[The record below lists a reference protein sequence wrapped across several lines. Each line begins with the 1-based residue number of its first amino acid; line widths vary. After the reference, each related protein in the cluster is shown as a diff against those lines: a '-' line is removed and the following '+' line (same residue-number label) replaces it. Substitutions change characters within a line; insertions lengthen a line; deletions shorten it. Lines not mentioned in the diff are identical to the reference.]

1 MPNRTGGKNY
11 KKSKQTGSMEKP
23 FLEKQ
28 DDQQYGRVLR
38 NLGGRNMLIYCNDNK
53 IRLCHICG
61 AMRKFNWLSVGDIV
75 IISLRE
81 FEKKPE
87 AGSKEYEKGDIL
99 AKYDVEHLGKLKK
112 QPNVNQK
119 LFMQLETM
127 DGTILAAIGE
137 KEEKMRKEGKL
148 VEEEEDDGGIEFD
161 RDGTEEDSPSNSDGE
176 SESTVGN
183 TAAKPKVEKG
193 NKPVKVNKAANATVH
208 ERQTEEDDIN
218 IDDI

>member
-11 KKSKQTGSMEKP
+11 KKSKQTGSIEKP
-23 FLEKQ
+23 FIEKQ

-75 IISLRE
+75 IISLRD
-81 FEKKPE
+81 FGKKPE
-87 AGSKEYEKGDIL
+87 AGSKEYERGDIL
-99 AKYDVEHLGKLKK
+99 AKYDTEHLGKLKK
-112 QPNVNQK
+112 QRDVNQK

-137 KEEKMRKEGKL
+137 KEEKMKREGKL
-148 VEEEEDDGGIEFD
+148 VEEEEDTGGIEFD
-161 RDGTEEDSPSNSDGE
+161 RDEEEEEEGSQGDSDADKRKG
-176 SESTVGN
+176 
-183 TAAKPKVEKG
+183 KG
-193 NKPVKVNKAANATVH
+193 NKPLKTSKIANAT
-208 ERQTEEDDIN
+208 QQDKLTEEDDVN